1 MYFSAAFF
9 ASIALVFPTFAISNH
24 LVNVTKSAG
33 ITNGGYIVTFKSNN
47 ATLSFA
53 NGNVKVHCYKII
65 NGCTGKFIDK
75 DIQELQANPNVEG
88 IYEDIAG
95 NGAVYQTNATWGLA
109 RLSSKEKL
117 EYWNIIATNFTFNY
131 YPSAGQGVDIYVID
145 LGVYVNHTDFG
156 GRARWGKTFGEYPDI
171 DGHGH
176 GTHCAAIAAG
186 TTYGVAKHANIIA
199 VKVIDERLHGWVSD
213 MIYGLDYVYESVK
226 ASGKPSIVSAS
237 LTWDAFLPLDRAV
250 AKLTAEN
257 ILLFAAAGN
266 DATDASLFSPGR
278 APSAITVAASNITDY
293 QTAKS
298 NYGPAVDLFAPGE
311 NIVSAWIGNEK
322 ATQVISGTSMALL
335 LFFWDFLNLGL

>member
-1 MYFSAAFF
+1 
-9 ASIALVFPTFAISNH
+9 
-24 LVNVTKSAG
+24 
-33 ITNGGYIVTFKSNN
+33 
-47 ATLSFA
+47 
-53 NGNVKVHCYKII
+53 
-65 NGCTGKFIDK
+65 KFIDK

-109 RLSSKEKL
+109 RLSSKKKL

-145 LGVYVNHTDFG
+145 SGVYVNHTDFG
-156 GRARWGKTFGEYPDI
+156 GRARWGKTFGGYPDI

-226 ASGKPSIVSAS
+226 AS
-237 LTWDAFLPLDRAV
+237 
-250 AKLTAEN
+250 AEN

-266 DATDASLFSPGR
+266 DATDASLFSPGH
-278 APSAITVAASNITDY
+278 AASAITVAASNITDY

-298 NYGPAVDLFAPGE
+298 NYGPAVDLFAPGK

-322 ATQVISGTSMALL
+322 ATQVISGTSMVCM
-335 LFFWDFLNLGL
+335 LFI